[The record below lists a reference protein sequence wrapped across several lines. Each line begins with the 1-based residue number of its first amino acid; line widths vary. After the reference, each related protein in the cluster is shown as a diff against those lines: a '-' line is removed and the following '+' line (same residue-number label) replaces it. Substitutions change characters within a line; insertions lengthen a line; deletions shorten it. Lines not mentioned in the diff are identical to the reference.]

1 MYYYY
6 YYYYY
11 TWPINR
17 GLAVYI
23 LTGLVILILT
33 VFISLLGA
41 FPQSALYLSRRRMQQ
56 DIYCS
61 ADQYQHDNMCC
72 LNCRAGTHVKS
83 HCTSS
88 GEMGRCEECDH
99 GLYME
104 HASGLDQCFKCTQ
117 CHLDQEVV
125 RPCNSTQ
132 DTVCQC
138 KQGRFCVPDQA
149 CEVCKKCSR
158 CDKDEEIVRNC
169 TSTSNTECKKI
180 QPPSTSEREI
190 EDWVEIA
197 WVIRVWTCFFF
208 FWMMGVTAASLRCY
222 TDNCPAEERR
232 NGDTLRASLS
242 NWQLVRD
249 KSLAGVEDER
259 KMLCESLKPSAS
271 NSQHRLTSL
280 PSSVF
285 PALPLAV
292 TSVLPRQ
299 PNRRVRASGHL
310 HHWNFS
316 SFSGEASLRKCFE
329 YLEEIEVDCHKRF
342 FRHLGISDNVIKSKE
357 NLPYEDKIH
366 DLLNIWVEKEG
377 REASLNELLKVLL
390 NLNQRRTA
398 ETVREKAIHNGHYIC
413 GC

>member
-1 MYYYY
+1 M
-6 YYYYY
+6 
-11 TWPINR
+11 
-17 GLAVYI
+17 
-23 LTGLVILILT
+23 LTFRAGCLVILILT

-180 QPPSTSEREI
+180 QPPSTSVSALVVPPVLFAVGLI
-190 EDWVEIA
+190 SLTIGC
-197 WVIRVWTCFFF
+197 VWKKSK
-208 FWMMGVTAASLRCY
+208 VTGSQRHLPDSIKDVQCY

-299 PNRRVRASGHL
+299 PNRREEEQFTRL
-310 HHWNFS
+310 IPLD
-316 SFSGEASLRKCFE
+316 GEASLRKCFE

>member
-1 MYYYY
+1 M
-6 YYYYY
+6 
-11 TWPINR
+11 
-17 GLAVYI
+17 
-23 LTGLVILILT
+23 LTFRAGCLVILILT

-180 QPPSTSEREI
+180 QPPSTSVSALVVPPVLFAVGLI
-190 EDWVEIA
+190 SLTIGC
-197 WVIRVWTCFFF
+197 VWKKSK
-208 FWMMGVTAASLRCY
+208 VTGSQRHLPDSIKDCY

-299 PNRRVRASGHL
+299 PNRREEEQFTRLIPLDA
-310 HHWNFS
+310 
-316 SFSGEASLRKCFE
+316 GEASLRKCFE

>member
-1 MYYYY
+1 M
-6 YYYYY
+6 
-11 TWPINR
+11 
-17 GLAVYI
+17 
-23 LTGLVILILT
+23 LTFRAGCLVILILT

-180 QPPSTSEREI
+180 QPPSTSVSALVVPPVLFAVGLI
-190 EDWVEIA
+190 SLTIGC
-197 WVIRVWTCFFF
+197 VWKKSK
-208 FWMMGVTAASLRCY
+208 VTGSQRHLPDSIKDVQCY

-242 NWQLVRD
+242 NWQL
-249 KSLAGVEDER
+249 EE
-259 KMLCESLKPSAS
+259 E
-271 NSQHRLTSL
+271 QFTRLI
-280 PSSVF
+280 
-285 PALPLAV
+285 PLD
-292 TSVLPRQ
+292 
-299 PNRRVRASGHL
+299 
-310 HHWNFS
+310 
-316 SFSGEASLRKCFE
+316 GEASLRKCFE